1 MAFFTVF
8 LSKYHRD
15 RVGEGRSDLCIVW
28 HLSKKN
34 LERKLRI
41 QKTRAVTDKKPLK
54 LEAVFPILI

>member
-1 MAFFTVF
+1 MAFFYCF
-8 LSKYHRD
+8 FKQISQ

-28 HLSKKN
+28 QQSKKN

-41 QKTRAVTDKKPLK
+41 QTARAVTDKKPLK